1 LCSAI
6 SSCDAIDRASLKKI
20 LYVHHRPELGGAPS
34 SLSHLIAALDR
45 ARFEPHVYCP
55 PGPVTRLFESVGAFV
70 HEGPVSSFT
79 HIWASTYRGRRWM
92 LLARELQKLPR
103 HLVTLERTL
112 RSESFDIVHLNDS
125 PLVAAAWLARRR
137 RLPIVWHLR
146 SALPGHPDRR
156 TAFLQ
161 RTIASWST
169 QSLAITRDVA
179 SSFGVNA
186 EIVPNGVDLTHF
198 QPGDH
203 ALARQELGL
212 RGNLPVVTFL
222 GFLYPSKG
230 FRDFIV
236 AASLL
241 NRRGARA
248 QFLIVGGPV
257 RGAEF
262 FSSRL
267 GRAAGAIGLA
277 RDYGAEALSLVK
289 ALGLDADVQFLPFTK
304 ETPLVYQASD
314 IVVAPSRGPE
324 LGRPV
329 IEAAACGRPVIAS
342 GSLDGAGIL
351 LPSVTGELVP
361 RRSPDALAAALDRLL
376 GDEGK
381 RREMGV
387 AAREHAI
394 RTFDQSRNGERV
406 MEIYDRM
413 LGSSS

>member
-1 LCSAI
+1 
-6 SSCDAIDRASLKKI
+6 LKKI

-34 SLSHLIAALDR
+34 SLSHLIATLDR
-45 ARFEPHVYCP
+45 SRFEPHIYCP
-55 PGPVTRLFESVGAFV
+55 PGPVTRLFQGAGAVV
-70 HEGPVSSFT
+70 HEGSVSSFT

-92 LLARELQKLPR
+92 LLGRELQKLPR

-137 RLPIVWHLR
+137 QLPIVWHLR

-156 TAFLQ
+156 SAFLQ

-169 QSLAITRDVA
+169 QSIAITRDVA
-179 SSFGVNA
+179 ASFKAKA
-186 EIVPNGVDLTHF
+186 EIIPNGVDLAHF
-198 QPGDH
+198 HPGDH
-203 ALARQELGL
+203 GFAKRELGL
-212 RGNLPVVTFL
+212 RENLPVVTFL

-241 NRRGARA
+241 NRRGVCA

-262 FSSRL
+262 FNSRL

-277 RDYGAEALSLVK
+277 RDFGAEALSLVT
-289 ALGLDADVQFLPFTK
+289 ALGLDANVTFLPFTK

-329 IEAAACGRPVIAS
+329 IEAAACGRPVVAS

-351 LPSVTGELVP
+351 VPSVTGELVP
-361 RRSPDALAAALDRLL
+361 RRSPDALAAAIDRLVS
-376 GDEGK
+376 DE
-381 RREMGV
+381 EMRCKMGA

-394 RTFDQSRNGERV
+394 RTFDQLRNGERV
-406 MEIYDRM
+406 MEIYDR
-413 LGSSS
+413 LLAGRS

>member
-1 LCSAI
+1 
-6 SSCDAIDRASLKKI
+6 
-20 LYVHHRPELGGAPS
+20 
-34 SLSHLIAALDR
+34 
-45 ARFEPHVYCP
+45 
-55 PGPVTRLFESVGAFV
+55 
-70 HEGPVSSFT
+70 
-79 HIWASTYRGRRWM
+79 M
-92 LLARELQKLPR
+92 LLGRELQKLPR
-103 HLVTLERTL
+103 HLMTLERTL
-112 RSESFDIVHLNDS
+112 SNESFDIVHLNDS
-125 PLVAAAWLARRR
+125 PLVAAAWLARQRG
-137 RLPIVWHLR
+137 LPIVWHLR
-146 SALPGHPDRR
+146 SALPGDPDRR
-156 TAFLQ
+156 SAFLQ

-169 QSLAITRDVA
+169 QSIAITRDVA
-179 SSFGVNA
+179 ASFKAPA
-186 EIVPNGVDLTHF
+186 EVIPNGVDLAHF
-198 QPGDH
+198 HPGDH
-203 ALARQELGL
+203 GFAKRELGL

-277 RDYGAEALSLVK
+277 RDFGAEALSLVT

-314 IVVAPSRGPE
+314 VVVAPSRGPE

-329 IEAAACGRPVIAS
+329 IEAAACGQPVIAS

-361 RRSPDALAAALDRLL
+361 RRSPDALAAAIHRLVD
-376 GDEGK
+376 DEEI
-381 RREMGV
+381 RRQMGA

-394 RTFDQSRNGERV
+394 QTFDQSRNGERV
-406 MEIYDRM
+406 MEIYDRV
-413 LGSSS
+413 LGGPS